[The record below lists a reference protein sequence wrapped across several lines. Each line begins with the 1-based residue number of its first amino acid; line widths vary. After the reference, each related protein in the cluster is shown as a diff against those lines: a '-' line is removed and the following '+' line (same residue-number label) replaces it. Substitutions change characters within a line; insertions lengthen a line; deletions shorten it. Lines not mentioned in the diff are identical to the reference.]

1 MEYYSTLE
9 GKEILQYAT
18 ALVNLEDVML
28 SEKSQSQ
35 NNKYSMIPLI
45 LVLRVVKDQRQKVEV
60 WFPRGGGVIREGG
73 ATV

>member
-1 MEYYSTLE
+1 MEYYSTLK

-60 WFPRGGGVIREGG
+60 WVPRGGGVIREGG